1 MINTILDE
9 IIEGLQERSGDI
21 FYDFH
26 EFGDV
31 DANDNPV
38 DAADANAEPGRYQS
52 SIEKF
57 CVAAEGAEKILQALK
72 ARPDLAWQLFTEEN
86 ESKEAAGHPPLPQ
99 DEFEITPGPWTVKSH
114 PDTEGAYIV
123 KEARYEQQTWGP
135 DGYDISDQ
143 EGDRRDLIVE
153 RRDAGNVRLIAIA
166 PKLFEAFRKMLL
178 FPDIGREQALE
189 ALKSIVPNCQ
199 TLVQSAGKRG
209 EA

>member
-1 MINTILDE
+1 MINTMLDE
-9 IIEGLQERSGDI
+9 IIEGLQERSSDI

-38 DAADANAEPGRYQS
+38 DPANANAEPGRYQS

-57 CVAAEGAEKILQALK
+57 CVAAEGAEKILRALK

-86 ESKEAAGHPPLPQ
+86 PSTKTAEHPPLPQ
-99 DEFEITPGPWTVKSH
+99 DEFEITPGPWTVESH

-123 KEARYEQQTWGP
+123 NEARYEQQTWGP

-143 EGDRRDLIVE
+143 EGDRRDLVVE
-153 RRDAGNVRLIAIA
+153 RRDAANVRLIAIA
-166 PKLFEAFRKMLL
+166 PKLFEAFRKML
-178 FPDIGREQALE
+178 FCPPTGREQALE
-189 ALKSIVPNCQ
+189 TLNSIVPDWQ
-199 TLVQSAGKRG
+199 TLVPPAEKRG

>member
-123 KEARYEQQTWGP
+123 KEAFHEQHTWVA
-135 DGYDISDQ
+135 DGYDISEE
-143 EGDRRDLIVE
+143 EGDRRNLIIV
-153 RRDAGNVRLIAIA
+153 RRDANNIRLIKIA
-166 PKLFEAFRKMLL
+166 PELFEVFRKVLL
-178 FPDIGREQALE
+178 FPDTGKEQAIE
-189 ALKSIVPNCQ
+189 TLKSIVPNWQ
-199 TLVQSAGKRG
+199 TFVPSAGKRG